1 MNKNESCEVLVKVS
15 ELMVQME
22 LIKNQ
27 NKYNRSSFSVLEV
40 GIEEGARRAIDQLA
54 KWIGF
59 KEDSDE

>member
-1 MNKNESCEVLVKVS
+1 MNKKESHEVLVKVS

-40 GIEEGARRAIDQLA
+40 GIEEGARRTINQLV
-54 KWIGF
+54 KWIGL
-59 KEDSDE
+59 KEDSHE